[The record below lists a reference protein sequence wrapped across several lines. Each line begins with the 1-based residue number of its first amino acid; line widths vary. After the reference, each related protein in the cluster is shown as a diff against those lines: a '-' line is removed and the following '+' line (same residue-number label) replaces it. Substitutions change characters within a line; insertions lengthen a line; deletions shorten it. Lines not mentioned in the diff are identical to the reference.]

1 MGTLSLHDSHEQND
15 LLGLAL
21 LLRSHHIPDS
31 QRAGPAQTLF
41 VCRRE
46 CSKGLFRRRADALER
61 QGSIIIVV
69 VVRFD
74 CDTAACLWK
83 GGNRVS
89 DNTG

>member
-1 MGTLSLHDSHEQND
+1 MQND
-15 LLGLAL
+15 CWVWRAAALSITFQIRNELAL
-21 LLRSHHIPDS
+21 RKRCWFGAANAPY
-31 QRAGPAQTLF
+31 
-41 VCRRE
+41 
-46 CSKGLFRRRADALER
+46 SKGLFRRRADALER